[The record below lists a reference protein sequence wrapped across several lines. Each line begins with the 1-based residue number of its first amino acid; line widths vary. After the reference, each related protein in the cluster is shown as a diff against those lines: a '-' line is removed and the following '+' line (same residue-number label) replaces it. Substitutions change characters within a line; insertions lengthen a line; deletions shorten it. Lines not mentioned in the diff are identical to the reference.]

1 MERDFYQ
8 LQARAPRNE
17 PDLFRQVDDALELTT
32 LNGVSG
38 TVQLERVRWRL
49 EEGRL
54 YRDVWPVID
63 SPADVKADEVPIVSE
78 VKSLAWRFYRQ
89 GWQKSWS
96 DPAHLPDGVELTLS
110 MENGDTWRWVC
121 TCHRV
126 RRRACRR
133 ARGRDCA
140 ATRATTCSGGETMSA
155 LRKQKGVALLVVLIL
170 LVMMS
175 ALAAKISQQFCRN
188 LQKTHYQVSQ
198 QQLRWA
204 MQAQEKVVKD
214 RLQSDASGE
223 SNALSPEGDWQ
234 QPLETQGE
242 DYTVVSQVED
252 AQDCFNVNN
261 LLAAEKPAQGQAQ
274 TAVPEKPRNERI
286 VEQILTQS
294 GLSQSTAEEVYLQL
308 VDYLDGDTTT
318 AKEGAESDAWAGVV
332 PARQPANQMMR
343 TIAEIKLLPAFPA
356 AAYPKV
362 SKLLCALPDTA
373 SKVDV
378 NTLKPEQAALLAA
391 LFPAKLTEDDALR
404 LIESRPESGW
414 ENMETFSKALEQ
426 TFPQLK
432 DDLPQVAELLSINS
446 RYFRV
451 NYTGNTDELTLRVVS
466 QLQVNNEAGE
476 IVTWQ
481 RRYRMIE

>member
-1 MERDFYQ
+1 
-8 LQARAPRNE
+8 
-17 PDLFRQVDDALELTT
+17 
-32 LNGVSG
+32 
-38 TVQLERVRWRL
+38 
-49 EEGRL
+49 
-54 YRDVWPVID
+54 
-63 SPADVKADEVPIVSE
+63 
-78 VKSLAWRFYRQ
+78 
-89 GWQKSWS
+89 
-96 DPAHLPDGVELTLS
+96 
-110 MENGDTWRWVC
+110 
-121 TCHRV
+121 
-126 RRRACRR
+126 
-133 ARGRDCA
+133 
-140 ATRATTCSGGETMSA
+140 MSA

-214 RLQSDASGE
+214 RLQTDATGE
-223 SNALSPEGDWQ
+223 NKALNLDGDWH
-234 QPLETQGE
+234 QPLETRGE

-261 LLAAEKPAQGQAQ
+261 LLAAEKIPQGQNAP
-274 TAVPEKPRNERI
+274 AVPEKPRNEQI
-286 VEQILTQS
+286 VEQILTES
-294 GLSQSTAEEVYLQL
+294 GISHTTAEEVYQQL
-308 VDYLDGDTTT
+308 GDYLDGDATT
-318 AKEGAESDAWAGVV
+318 AKDGAESDAWAGVV

-343 TIAEIKLLPAFPA
+343 TIAEIKQLPAFPV

-362 SKLLCALPDTA
+362 SKLLCALPDSA

-391 LFPAKLTEDDALR
+391 LFPGKLTEDDAVR
-404 LIESRPESGW
+404 LIDSRPETGW

-432 DDLPQVAELLSINS
+432 DDLPQVAELLSISS

>member
-1 MERDFYQ
+1 MSR
-8 LQARAPRNE
+8 LQ
-17 PDLFRQVDDALELTT
+17 
-32 LNGVSG
+32 
-38 TVQLERVRWRL
+38 
-49 EEGRL
+49 
-54 YRDVWPVID
+54 
-63 SPADVKADEVPIVSE
+63 
-78 VKSLAWRFYRQ
+78 
-89 GWQKSWS
+89 
-96 DPAHLPDGVELTLS
+96 
-110 MENGDTWRWVC
+110 
-121 TCHRV
+121 
-126 RRRACRR
+126 
-133 ARGRDCA
+133 
-140 ATRATTCSGGETMSA
+140 
-155 LRKQKGVALLVVLIL
+155 KQKGVALLVVLIL

-204 MQAQEKVVKD
+204 MQEQEKVVKD
-214 RLQSDASGE
+214 RLQTDASGE
-223 SNALSPEGDWQ
+223 SKPLSLDGDWH
-234 QPLETQGE
+234 QPLETRGE

-261 LLAAEKPAQGQAQ
+261 LLAVEKIAQGQNAPAAAEKPRREQ
-274 TAVPEKPRNERI
+274 I
-286 VEQILTQS
+286 VEQLLTES
-294 GLSQSTAEEVYLQL
+294 GLSQTNAEEVYLQL

-318 AKEGAESDAWAGVV
+318 AREGAETDAWAGVV

-362 SKLLCALPDTA
+362 SKLLCALPDSA

-391 LFPAKLTEDDALR
+391 LFPGKLTEDDAVR
-404 LIESRPESGW
+404 LIESRPETGW
-414 ENMETFSKALEQ
+414 ENRETFSKALEQ

-432 DDLPQVAELLSINS
+432 DDLPQVADYLSINS

-481 RRYRMIE
+481 RRYRMSE

>member
-1 MERDFYQ
+1 
-8 LQARAPRNE
+8 
-17 PDLFRQVDDALELTT
+17 
-32 LNGVSG
+32 
-38 TVQLERVRWRL
+38 
-49 EEGRL
+49 
-54 YRDVWPVID
+54 
-63 SPADVKADEVPIVSE
+63 
-78 VKSLAWRFYRQ
+78 
-89 GWQKSWS
+89 
-96 DPAHLPDGVELTLS
+96 
-110 MENGDTWRWVC
+110 
-121 TCHRV
+121 
-126 RRRACRR
+126 
-133 ARGRDCA
+133 
-140 ATRATTCSGGETMSA
+140 MSA

-204 MQAQEKVVKD
+204 MQAQEKMVKD
-214 RLQSDASGE
+214 RLQTDATGE
-223 SNALSPEGDWQ
+223 NKALNLDGDWH
-234 QPLETQGE
+234 QPLETRGE

-261 LLAAEKPAQGQAQ
+261 LLAAEKIPQGQNAP
-274 TAVPEKPRNERI
+274 AVPEKPRNEQI
-286 VEQILTQS
+286 VEQILTES
-294 GLSQSTAEEVYLQL
+294 GISHTTAEEVYQQL
-308 VDYLDGDTTT
+308 VDYLDGDATT
-318 AKEGAESDAWAGVV
+318 AKDGAESDAWAGVL

-343 TIAEIKLLPAFPA
+343 TIAEIKQLPAFPV

-362 SKLLCALPDTA
+362 SKLLCALPDSA

-391 LFPAKLTEDDALR
+391 LFPGKLTEDDAVR
-404 LIESRPESGW
+404 LIDSRPETGW

-432 DDLPQVAELLSINS
+432 DDLPQVAELLSISS

>member
-1 MERDFYQ
+1 
-8 LQARAPRNE
+8 
-17 PDLFRQVDDALELTT
+17 
-32 LNGVSG
+32 
-38 TVQLERVRWRL
+38 
-49 EEGRL
+49 
-54 YRDVWPVID
+54 
-63 SPADVKADEVPIVSE
+63 
-78 VKSLAWRFYRQ
+78 
-89 GWQKSWS
+89 
-96 DPAHLPDGVELTLS
+96 
-110 MENGDTWRWVC
+110 
-121 TCHRV
+121 
-126 RRRACRR
+126 
-133 ARGRDCA
+133 
-140 ATRATTCSGGETMSA
+140 MSA

-204 MQAQEKVVKD
+204 IQAQEKVVKD
-214 RLQSDASGE
+214 RLQADASGE
-223 SNALSPEGDWQ
+223 SKALSPDGDWH
-234 QPLETQGE
+234 QPLETRGE
-242 DYTVVSQVED
+242 NYTVVGQVED

-261 LLAAEKPAQGQAQ
+261 LLAVENVAQGQNAP
-274 TAVPEKPRNERI
+274 AVPEKPRREQI
-286 VEQILTQS
+286 VEQLLTES
-294 GLSQSTAEEVYLQL
+294 GLSQTNAEEVYLQL

-318 AKEGAESDAWAGVV
+318 AKEGAETDAWAGAV

-343 TIAEIKLLPAFPA
+343 TVAEITLLPAFPA

-362 SKLLCALPDTA
+362 SKLLCALPDAA

-391 LFPAKLTEDDALR
+391 LFPGKLNEDDAVR
-404 LIESRPESGW
+404 LIESRPETGW
-414 ENMETFSKALEQ
+414 ESMETFSKVLEQ
-426 TFPQLK
+426 AFPQLK
-432 DDLPQVAELLSINS
+432 DDLPQVADYLSINS

>member
-1 MERDFYQ
+1 
-8 LQARAPRNE
+8 
-17 PDLFRQVDDALELTT
+17 
-32 LNGVSG
+32 
-38 TVQLERVRWRL
+38 
-49 EEGRL
+49 
-54 YRDVWPVID
+54 
-63 SPADVKADEVPIVSE
+63 
-78 VKSLAWRFYRQ
+78 
-89 GWQKSWS
+89 
-96 DPAHLPDGVELTLS
+96 
-110 MENGDTWRWVC
+110 
-121 TCHRV
+121 
-126 RRRACRR
+126 
-133 ARGRDCA
+133 
-140 ATRATTCSGGETMSA
+140 MSA

-214 RLQSDASGE
+214 RLQADASGE
-223 SNALSPEGDWQ
+223 NKALNLDGDWH
-234 QPLETQGE
+234 QPLETRGE

-261 LLAAEKPAQGQAQ
+261 LLAADKIPQGQNAP
-274 TAVPEKPRNERI
+274 AVPEKPRNEQI
-286 VEQILTQS
+286 VEQILTES
-294 GLSQSTAEEVYLQL
+294 GISHATAEEVYQQL
-308 VDYLDGDTTT
+308 VDYLDGDATT
-318 AKEGAESDAWAGVV
+318 AKDGAESDAWAGVV

-343 TIAEIKLLPAFPA
+343 TIAEIKQLPAFPA

-362 SKLLCALPDTA
+362 SKLLCALPDSA

-391 LFPAKLTEDDALR
+391 LFPGKLTEDDAVR
-404 LIESRPESGW
+404 LIDSRPETGW

-432 DDLPQVAELLSINS
+432 DDLPQVAELLSISS

>member
-1 MERDFYQ
+1 
-8 LQARAPRNE
+8 
-17 PDLFRQVDDALELTT
+17 
-32 LNGVSG
+32 
-38 TVQLERVRWRL
+38 
-49 EEGRL
+49 
-54 YRDVWPVID
+54 
-63 SPADVKADEVPIVSE
+63 
-78 VKSLAWRFYRQ
+78 
-89 GWQKSWS
+89 
-96 DPAHLPDGVELTLS
+96 
-110 MENGDTWRWVC
+110 
-121 TCHRV
+121 
-126 RRRACRR
+126 
-133 ARGRDCA
+133 
-140 ATRATTCSGGETMSA
+140 MSV

-204 MQAQEKVVKD
+204 MLAQEKVVKD
-214 RLQSDASGE
+214 RLQTDASGK
-223 SNALSPEGDWQ
+223 SKPLDPEGDWH
-234 QPLETQGE
+234 QPLETRGE

-261 LLAAEKPAQGQAQ
+261 LLAAEKVTQGQNAP
-274 TAVPEKPRNERI
+274 AAPEKPRNEQI
-286 VEQILTQS
+286 VEQILTES
-294 GLSQSTAEEVYLQL
+294 GLSHTTAEEVYQQL

-343 TIAEIKLLPAFPA
+343 AIAEIRQLPAFPA

-362 SKLLCALPDTA
+362 SKLLCALPDSA

-391 LFPAKLTEDDALR
+391 LFPGKITEDDALR
-404 LIESRPESGW
+404 LIDSRPETGW

-432 DDLPQVAELLSINS
+432 DDLPQVAELLSTSS

>member
-1 MERDFYQ
+1 
-8 LQARAPRNE
+8 
-17 PDLFRQVDDALELTT
+17 
-32 LNGVSG
+32 
-38 TVQLERVRWRL
+38 
-49 EEGRL
+49 
-54 YRDVWPVID
+54 
-63 SPADVKADEVPIVSE
+63 
-78 VKSLAWRFYRQ
+78 
-89 GWQKSWS
+89 
-96 DPAHLPDGVELTLS
+96 
-110 MENGDTWRWVC
+110 
-121 TCHRV
+121 
-126 RRRACRR
+126 
-133 ARGRDCA
+133 
-140 ATRATTCSGGETMSA
+140 MSA

-214 RLQSDASGE
+214 RLQTDATGE
-223 SNALSPEGDWQ
+223 NKALNLEGDWH
-234 QPLETQGE
+234 QPLETRGE
-242 DYTVVSQVED
+242 DYTVISQVED

-261 LLAAEKPAQGQAQ
+261 LLAAEKIPQGQNAP
-274 TAVPEKPRNERI
+274 AVPEKPRNEQI
-286 VEQILTQS
+286 VEQILTES
-294 GLSQSTAEEVYLQL
+294 GISHTTAEEVYQQL
-308 VDYLDGDTTT
+308 VDYLDGDATT
-318 AKEGAESDAWAGVV
+318 AKDGAESDAWAGVV

-343 TIAEIKLLPAFPA
+343 TIAEIKQLPAFPV

-362 SKLLCALPDTA
+362 SKLLCALPDSA

-391 LFPAKLTEDDALR
+391 LFPGKLTEDDAVR
-404 LIESRPESGW
+404 LIDSRPETGW

-432 DDLPQVAELLSINS
+432 DDLPQVAELLSISS

>member
-1 MERDFYQ
+1 
-8 LQARAPRNE
+8 
-17 PDLFRQVDDALELTT
+17 
-32 LNGVSG
+32 
-38 TVQLERVRWRL
+38 
-49 EEGRL
+49 
-54 YRDVWPVID
+54 
-63 SPADVKADEVPIVSE
+63 
-78 VKSLAWRFYRQ
+78 
-89 GWQKSWS
+89 
-96 DPAHLPDGVELTLS
+96 
-110 MENGDTWRWVC
+110 
-121 TCHRV
+121 
-126 RRRACRR
+126 
-133 ARGRDCA
+133 
-140 ATRATTCSGGETMSA
+140 MSA

-214 RLQSDASGE
+214 RLQTDASGE
-223 SNALSPEGDWQ
+223 SKPLSLDGDWH
-234 QPLETQGE
+234 QPLETRGE

-261 LLAAEKPAQGQAQ
+261 LLAVEKMAQGQNAP
-274 TAVPEKPRNERI
+274 TVPEKPRREQI
-286 VEQILTQS
+286 VEQLLTES
-294 GLSQSTAEEVYLQL
+294 GLSQTNAEEVYLQL

-318 AKEGAESDAWAGVV
+318 VKEGAETDAWAGVV

-343 TIAEIKLLPAFPA
+343 TVAEIKLLPAFPA

-362 SKLLCALPDTA
+362 SKLLCALPDSA

-391 LFPAKLTEDDALR
+391 LFPGKLNEDDAVR
-404 LIESRPESGW
+404 LIESRPETGW

-432 DDLPQVAELLSINS
+432 DDLPQVADFLSINS

>member
-1 MERDFYQ
+1 M
-8 LQARAPRNE
+8 N
-17 PDLFRQVDDALELTT
+17 
-32 LNGVSG
+32 
-38 TVQLERVRWRL
+38 
-49 EEGRL
+49 
-54 YRDVWPVID
+54 
-63 SPADVKADEVPIVSE
+63 
-78 VKSLAWRFYRQ
+78 
-89 GWQKSWS
+89 
-96 DPAHLPDGVELTLS
+96 
-110 MENGDTWRWVC
+110 
-121 TCHRV
+121 
-126 RRRACRR
+126 
-133 ARGRDCA
+133 
-140 ATRATTCSGGETMSA
+140 A

-204 MQAQEKVVKD
+204 MQAQEKVIKD
-214 RLQSDASGE
+214 RLQEDASGE
-223 SNALSPEGDWQ
+223 SKALDPEGAWH
-234 QPLETQGE
+234 QPLETQGD
-242 DYTVVSQVED
+242 DYTVVGQVED

-261 LLAAEKPAQGQAQ
+261 LLAAEKAAQGQAE
-274 TAVPEKPRNERI
+274 TAVPQKPRREQI
-286 VEQILTQS
+286 VEQILTDS
-294 GLSQSTAEEVYLQL
+294 GVSHAAAEEIYLQL
-308 VDYLDGDTTT
+308 VDYLDGDATTN
-318 AKEGAESDAWAGVV
+318 KEGAESDAWAGLV

-343 TIAEIKLLPAFPA
+343 AISEIKLLPAFPA

-362 SKLLCALPDTA
+362 SRMLCALPDSA

-378 NTLKPEQAALLAA
+378 NTLKPEQAAILAA
-391 LFPAKLTEDDALR
+391 MFPGKLTADDAAR
-404 LIESRPESGW
+404 LIEARPEGGW

-432 DDLPQVAELLSINS
+432 DDLPQVAEFLAINS

-451 NYTGNTDELTLRVVS
+451 SYTGNTDELTLRVVS

>member
-1 MERDFYQ
+1 
-8 LQARAPRNE
+8 
-17 PDLFRQVDDALELTT
+17 
-32 LNGVSG
+32 
-38 TVQLERVRWRL
+38 
-49 EEGRL
+49 
-54 YRDVWPVID
+54 
-63 SPADVKADEVPIVSE
+63 
-78 VKSLAWRFYRQ
+78 
-89 GWQKSWS
+89 
-96 DPAHLPDGVELTLS
+96 
-110 MENGDTWRWVC
+110 
-121 TCHRV
+121 
-126 RRRACRR
+126 
-133 ARGRDCA
+133 
-140 ATRATTCSGGETMSA
+140 MSA

-214 RLQSDASGE
+214 RLQADASGE
-223 SNALSPEGDWQ
+223 NKALNLDGDWH
-234 QPLETQGE
+234 QPLETRGE

-261 LLAAEKPAQGQAQ
+261 LLAAEKIPQGQNAP
-274 TAVPEKPRNERI
+274 AVPEKPRNEQI
-286 VEQILTQS
+286 VEQILTES
-294 GLSQSTAEEVYLQL
+294 GISHATAEEVYQQL
-308 VDYLDGDTTT
+308 VDYLDGDATT
-318 AKEGAESDAWAGVV
+318 AKDGAESDAWGGVV

-343 TIAEIKLLPAFPA
+343 TIAEIKQLPAFPA

-362 SKLLCALPDTA
+362 SKLLCALPDSA

-391 LFPAKLTEDDALR
+391 LFPGKLTEDDAVR
-404 LIESRPESGW
+404 LIDSRPETGW

-432 DDLPQVAELLSINS
+432 DDLPQVAELLSISS

>member
-1 MERDFYQ
+1 MSR
-8 LQARAPRNE
+8 LQ
-17 PDLFRQVDDALELTT
+17 
-32 LNGVSG
+32 
-38 TVQLERVRWRL
+38 
-49 EEGRL
+49 
-54 YRDVWPVID
+54 
-63 SPADVKADEVPIVSE
+63 
-78 VKSLAWRFYRQ
+78 
-89 GWQKSWS
+89 
-96 DPAHLPDGVELTLS
+96 
-110 MENGDTWRWVC
+110 
-121 TCHRV
+121 
-126 RRRACRR
+126 
-133 ARGRDCA
+133 
-140 ATRATTCSGGETMSA
+140 
-155 LRKQKGVALLVVLIL
+155 KQKGVALLVVLIL

-214 RLQSDASGE
+214 RLQADASGE
-223 SNALSPEGDWQ
+223 SKPLSLEGDWH
-234 QPLETQGE
+234 QPLETRGE

-261 LLAAEKPAQGQAQ
+261 LLAVEKIAQGQNAP
-274 TAVPEKPRNERI
+274 AVLEKPRREQI
-286 VEQILTQS
+286 VEQLLTES
-294 GLSQSTAEEVYLQL
+294 GLSQTNAEEVYLQL

-318 AKEGAESDAWAGVV
+318 TREGAETDAWAGVV

-362 SKLLCALPDTA
+362 SKLLCALPDSA

-391 LFPAKLTEDDALR
+391 LFPGKLTEDDAAR
-404 LIESRPESGW
+404 LIESRPETGW
-414 ENMETFSKALEQ
+414 ENRETFSKALEQ
-426 TFPQLK
+426 SFPQLK
-432 DDLPQVAELLSINS
+432 DDLPQVADYLSINS

-481 RRYRMIE
+481 RRYRMSE

>member
-1 MERDFYQ
+1 
-8 LQARAPRNE
+8 
-17 PDLFRQVDDALELTT
+17 
-32 LNGVSG
+32 
-38 TVQLERVRWRL
+38 
-49 EEGRL
+49 
-54 YRDVWPVID
+54 
-63 SPADVKADEVPIVSE
+63 
-78 VKSLAWRFYRQ
+78 
-89 GWQKSWS
+89 
-96 DPAHLPDGVELTLS
+96 
-110 MENGDTWRWVC
+110 
-121 TCHRV
+121 
-126 RRRACRR
+126 
-133 ARGRDCA
+133 
-140 ATRATTCSGGETMSA
+140 MSA

-214 RLQSDASGE
+214 RLQTDATGE
-223 SNALSPEGDWQ
+223 NKALNLDGDWH
-234 QPLETQGE
+234 QPLETRGE

-261 LLAAEKPAQGQAQ
+261 LLAAEKIPQGQNAP
-274 TAVPEKPRNERI
+274 AVPDKPRNEQI
-286 VEQILTQS
+286 VEQILTES
-294 GLSQSTAEEVYLQL
+294 GISHTTAEEVYQQL
-308 VDYLDGDTTT
+308 VDYLDGDATT
-318 AKEGAESDAWAGVV
+318 AKDGAESDAWAGVV

-343 TIAEIKLLPAFPA
+343 TIAEIKQLPAFPV

-362 SKLLCALPDTA
+362 SKLLCALPDSA

-391 LFPAKLTEDDALR
+391 LFPGKLTEDDAVR
-404 LIESRPESGW
+404 LIDSRPETGW

-432 DDLPQVAELLSINS
+432 DDLPQVAELLSISS

>member
-1 MERDFYQ
+1 
-8 LQARAPRNE
+8 
-17 PDLFRQVDDALELTT
+17 
-32 LNGVSG
+32 
-38 TVQLERVRWRL
+38 
-49 EEGRL
+49 
-54 YRDVWPVID
+54 
-63 SPADVKADEVPIVSE
+63 
-78 VKSLAWRFYRQ
+78 
-89 GWQKSWS
+89 
-96 DPAHLPDGVELTLS
+96 
-110 MENGDTWRWVC
+110 
-121 TCHRV
+121 
-126 RRRACRR
+126 
-133 ARGRDCA
+133 
-140 ATRATTCSGGETMSA
+140 MSA
-155 LRKQKGVALLVVLIL
+155 LHKQKGVALLVVLIL

-204 MQAQEKVVKD
+204 MLAQEKVVKD
-214 RLQSDASGE
+214 RLQTDASGE
-223 SNALSPEGDWQ
+223 SKPLNPEGDWQ

-261 LLAAEKPAQGQAQ
+261 LLAAEKVTQGQNAP
-274 TAVPEKPRNERI
+274 AVPEKPRNEQI
-286 VEQILTQS
+286 VEQILTES
-294 GLSQSTAEEVYLQL
+294 GLSHTTAEEVYQQL

-343 TIAEIKLLPAFPA
+343 AIAEIRQLPAFPA

-362 SKLLCALPDTA
+362 SKLLCALPDSA

-391 LFPAKLTEDDALR
+391 LFPGKITEDDALR
-404 LIESRPESGW
+404 LIDSRPETGW

-432 DDLPQVAELLSINS
+432 DDLPQVAELLSTSS

>member
-1 MERDFYQ
+1 
-8 LQARAPRNE
+8 
-17 PDLFRQVDDALELTT
+17 
-32 LNGVSG
+32 
-38 TVQLERVRWRL
+38 
-49 EEGRL
+49 
-54 YRDVWPVID
+54 
-63 SPADVKADEVPIVSE
+63 
-78 VKSLAWRFYRQ
+78 
-89 GWQKSWS
+89 
-96 DPAHLPDGVELTLS
+96 
-110 MENGDTWRWVC
+110 
-121 TCHRV
+121 
-126 RRRACRR
+126 
-133 ARGRDCA
+133 
-140 ATRATTCSGGETMSA
+140 MSA

-204 MQAQEKVVKD
+204 MQAQEKVAKD
-214 RLQSDASGE
+214 RLQADASGE
-223 SNALSPEGDWQ
+223 SKALSPDGDWH
-234 QPLETQGE
+234 QPLETRGE
-242 DYTVVSQVED
+242 DYTVVGQVED

-261 LLAAEKPAQGQAQ
+261 LLAVEKVAQGQNAP
-274 TAVPEKPRNERI
+274 AMPEKPRREQI
-286 VEQILTQS
+286 VEQLLTQS
-294 GLSQSTAEEVYLQL
+294 GLSQTNAEEVYLQL

-318 AKEGAESDAWAGVV
+318 AKEGAETDAWAGVV

-343 TIAEIKLLPAFPA
+343 TIAEITLLPAFPA

-362 SKLLCALPDTA
+362 SKLLCALPDAA

-391 LFPAKLTEDDALR
+391 VFPGKLNEDDAVR
-404 LIESRPESGW
+404 LIESRPETGW
-414 ENMETFSKALEQ
+414 ESMETFSKALEQ
-426 TFPQLK
+426 AFPQLK
-432 DDLPQVAELLSINS
+432 DDLPQVADYLSINS

>member
-1 MERDFYQ
+1 MKRI
-8 LQARAPRNE
+8 
-17 PDLFRQVDDALELTT
+17 RQ
-32 LNGVSG
+32 
-38 TVQLERVRWRL
+38 Q
-49 EEGRL
+49 
-54 YRDVWPVID
+54 
-63 SPADVKADEVPIVSE
+63 
-78 VKSLAWRFYRQ
+78 Q
-89 GWQKSWS
+89 
-96 DPAHLPDGVELTLS
+96 
-110 MENGDTWRWVC
+110 
-121 TCHRV
+121 
-126 RRRACRR
+126 
-133 ARGRDCA
+133 
-140 ATRATTCSGGETMSA
+140 
-155 LRKQKGVALLVVLIL
+155 GVALLVVLIL

-214 RLQSDASGE
+214 RLQTDASGE
-223 SNALSPEGDWQ
+223 SKPLALDGDWH

-242 DYTVVSQVED
+242 DYTVLSQVED

-261 LLAAEKPAQGQAQ
+261 LLTADIAPQGQSAP
-274 TAVPEKPRNERI
+274 AVAETPRKARI
-286 VEQILTQS
+286 VEQLLTES
-294 GLSQSTAEEVYLQL
+294 GLSPGTAEAVYFQL
-308 VDYLDGDTTT
+308 VDYLDGDSTT

-343 TIAEIKLLPAFPA
+343 SIAEIKLLPAFPVT
-356 AAYPKV
+356 AYPKV
-362 SKLLCALPDTA
+362 SKLLCALPDAA

-378 NTLKPEQAALLAA
+378 NTLQPEQAAVLAA
-391 LFPAKLTEDDALR
+391 MFPGKLTPDDAVR
-404 LIESRPESGW
+404 LLDSRPESGW
-414 ENMETFSKALEQ
+414 ENMEAFSKALEQ
-426 TFPQLK
+426 AFPQLK
-432 DDLPQVAELLSINS
+432 DDLPQVVDQFSINS

>member
-1 MERDFYQ
+1 
-8 LQARAPRNE
+8 
-17 PDLFRQVDDALELTT
+17 
-32 LNGVSG
+32 
-38 TVQLERVRWRL
+38 
-49 EEGRL
+49 
-54 YRDVWPVID
+54 
-63 SPADVKADEVPIVSE
+63 
-78 VKSLAWRFYRQ
+78 
-89 GWQKSWS
+89 
-96 DPAHLPDGVELTLS
+96 
-110 MENGDTWRWVC
+110 
-121 TCHRV
+121 
-126 RRRACRR
+126 
-133 ARGRDCA
+133 
-140 ATRATTCSGGETMSA
+140 MSA

-214 RLQSDASGE
+214 RLQADASGE
-223 SNALSPEGDWQ
+223 SKALTLEGDWH
-234 QPLETQGE
+234 QPLETRGE

-261 LLAAEKPAQGQAQ
+261 LLAVEKIVQGQNAP
-274 TAVPEKPRNERI
+274 AVPEKPRREQI
-286 VEQILTQS
+286 VEQLLTQS
-294 GLSQSTAEEVYLQL
+294 GLSQTNAEEVYQQL

-318 AKEGAESDAWAGVV
+318 AKEGAETDAWAGVV

-362 SKLLCALPDTA
+362 SKLLCALPDSA

-391 LFPAKLTEDDALR
+391 LFPGKLNEDDAVR
-404 LIESRPESGW
+404 LIESRPETGW

-432 DDLPQVAELLSINS
+432 DDLPQVADYLSINS

>member
-1 MERDFYQ
+1 
-8 LQARAPRNE
+8 
-17 PDLFRQVDDALELTT
+17 
-32 LNGVSG
+32 
-38 TVQLERVRWRL
+38 
-49 EEGRL
+49 
-54 YRDVWPVID
+54 
-63 SPADVKADEVPIVSE
+63 
-78 VKSLAWRFYRQ
+78 
-89 GWQKSWS
+89 
-96 DPAHLPDGVELTLS
+96 
-110 MENGDTWRWVC
+110 
-121 TCHRV
+121 
-126 RRRACRR
+126 
-133 ARGRDCA
+133 
-140 ATRATTCSGGETMSA
+140 
-155 LRKQKGVALLVVLIL
+155 VVLIL

-214 RLQSDASGE
+214 RLQNDASGE
-223 SNALSPEGDWQ
+223 SKPLDPEGDWH

-261 LLAAEKPAQGQAQ
+261 LLAAERLRIKRACRAGKAAQRA
-274 TAVPEKPRNERI
+274 I
-286 VEQILTQS
+286 VEQILTDS
-294 GLSQSTAEEVYLQL
+294 GISQTAAEEVYQQL

-318 AKEGAESDAWAGVV
+318 VKEGAEMDAWAGVV

-362 SKLLCALPDTA
+362 SKLLCALPDSA

-391 LFPAKLTEDDALR
+391 LFPGKLTEDDALR
-404 LIESRPESGW
+404 LIESRPETGW
-414 ENMETFSKALEQ
+414 ESMETFSKALEQ

>member
-1 MERDFYQ
+1 MSRI
-8 LQARAPRNE
+8 
-17 PDLFRQVDDALELTT
+17 RQ
-32 LNGVSG
+32 
-38 TVQLERVRWRL
+38 QR
-49 EEGRL
+49 
-54 YRDVWPVID
+54 
-63 SPADVKADEVPIVSE
+63 
-78 VKSLAWRFYRQ
+78 
-89 GWQKSWS
+89 
-96 DPAHLPDGVELTLS
+96 
-110 MENGDTWRWVC
+110 
-121 TCHRV
+121 
-126 RRRACRR
+126 
-133 ARGRDCA
+133 
-140 ATRATTCSGGETMSA
+140 
-155 LRKQKGVALLVVLIL
+155 GVALLVVLIL

-204 MQAQEKVVKD
+204 IQAQEKVVKD
-214 RLQSDASGE
+214 RLQNDASGE
-223 SNALSPEGDWQ
+223 SKPLDPDGDWH

-242 DYTVVSQVED
+242 DYTVVGQVED

-261 LLAAEKPAQGQAQ
+261 LLAADKAAQGQETQ
-274 TAVPEKPRNERI
+274 AVPEKPLKERI
-286 VEQILTQS
+286 VEQILTDS
-294 GLSQSTAEEVYLQL
+294 GVSQTSSEEVYQQL

-318 AKEGAESDAWAGVV
+318 VKEGAETDAWAGVV

-362 SKLLCALPDTA
+362 RKLLCALPDSA

-391 LFPAKLTEDDALR
+391 LFPGKFNEDDAVR
-404 LIESRPESGW
+404 LLASRPETGW

-426 TFPQLK
+426 AFPQLK
-432 DDLPQVAELLSINS
+432 DDLPQVADFLSINS

-451 NYTGNTDELTLRVVS
+451 NYIGNTDELTLRVVS

>member
-1 MERDFYQ
+1 
-8 LQARAPRNE
+8 
-17 PDLFRQVDDALELTT
+17 
-32 LNGVSG
+32 
-38 TVQLERVRWRL
+38 
-49 EEGRL
+49 
-54 YRDVWPVID
+54 
-63 SPADVKADEVPIVSE
+63 
-78 VKSLAWRFYRQ
+78 
-89 GWQKSWS
+89 
-96 DPAHLPDGVELTLS
+96 
-110 MENGDTWRWVC
+110 
-121 TCHRV
+121 
-126 RRRACRR
+126 
-133 ARGRDCA
+133 
-140 ATRATTCSGGETMSA
+140 MSA

-214 RLQSDASGE
+214 RLQTDATGE
-223 SNALSPEGDWQ
+223 NKALNLDGDWH
-234 QPLETQGE
+234 QPLETRGE

-261 LLAAEKPAQGQAQ
+261 LLAAEKIPQGQNAP
-274 TAVPEKPRNERI
+274 AVPEKPRNEQI
-286 VEQILTQS
+286 VEQILTES
-294 GLSQSTAEEVYLQL
+294 GISHTTAEEVYQQL
-308 VDYLDGDTTT
+308 VDYLDGDATT
-318 AKEGAESDAWAGVV
+318 AKDGAESDAWAGVL

-343 TIAEIKLLPAFPA
+343 TIAEIKQLPAFPVA
-356 AAYPKV
+356 VYPKV
-362 SKLLCALPDTA
+362 SKLLCALPDSA

-391 LFPAKLTEDDALR
+391 LFPGKLTEDDAVR
-404 LIESRPESGW
+404 LIDSRPETGW

-432 DDLPQVAELLSINS
+432 DDLPQVAELLSISS

>member
-1 MERDFYQ
+1 
-8 LQARAPRNE
+8 
-17 PDLFRQVDDALELTT
+17 
-32 LNGVSG
+32 
-38 TVQLERVRWRL
+38 
-49 EEGRL
+49 
-54 YRDVWPVID
+54 
-63 SPADVKADEVPIVSE
+63 
-78 VKSLAWRFYRQ
+78 
-89 GWQKSWS
+89 
-96 DPAHLPDGVELTLS
+96 
-110 MENGDTWRWVC
+110 
-121 TCHRV
+121 
-126 RRRACRR
+126 
-133 ARGRDCA
+133 
-140 ATRATTCSGGETMSA
+140 MSA
-155 LRKQKGVALLVVLIL
+155 LRKQKGVALLVMLIL

-214 RLQSDASGE
+214 RLQTDATGE
-223 SNALSPEGDWQ
+223 NKALNLDGDWH
-234 QPLETQGE
+234 QPLETRGE

-261 LLAAEKPAQGQAQ
+261 LLAAEKIPQGQNAP
-274 TAVPEKPRNERI
+274 AVPEKPRNEQI
-286 VEQILTQS
+286 VEQILTES
-294 GLSQSTAEEVYLQL
+294 GISHTTAEEVYQQL
-308 VDYLDGDTTT
+308 VDYLDGDATT
-318 AKEGAESDAWAGVV
+318 AKDDAESDAWAGVV

-343 TIAEIKLLPAFPA
+343 TIAEIKQLPAFPV

-362 SKLLCALPDTA
+362 SKLLCALPDSA

-391 LFPAKLTEDDALR
+391 LFPGKLTEDDAVR
-404 LIESRPESGW
+404 LIDSRPETGW

-432 DDLPQVAELLSINS
+432 DDLPQVAELLSISS

>member
-1 MERDFYQ
+1 
-8 LQARAPRNE
+8 
-17 PDLFRQVDDALELTT
+17 
-32 LNGVSG
+32 
-38 TVQLERVRWRL
+38 
-49 EEGRL
+49 
-54 YRDVWPVID
+54 
-63 SPADVKADEVPIVSE
+63 
-78 VKSLAWRFYRQ
+78 
-89 GWQKSWS
+89 
-96 DPAHLPDGVELTLS
+96 
-110 MENGDTWRWVC
+110 
-121 TCHRV
+121 
-126 RRRACRR
+126 
-133 ARGRDCA
+133 
-140 ATRATTCSGGETMSA
+140 MSA

-214 RLQSDASGE
+214 RLQTDATGE
-223 SNALSPEGDWQ
+223 NKALNLDGDWH
-234 QPLETQGE
+234 QPLETRGE

-261 LLAAEKPAQGQAQ
+261 LLAAEKIPQGQNAP
-274 TAVPEKPRNERI
+274 AVPEKPRNEQI
-286 VEQILTQS
+286 VDQILTES
-294 GLSQSTAEEVYLQL
+294 GISHTTAEEVYQQL
-308 VDYLDGDTTT
+308 VDYLDGDATT
-318 AKEGAESDAWAGVV
+318 AKDGAESDAWAGVV

-343 TIAEIKLLPAFPA
+343 TIAEIKQLPAFPV

-362 SKLLCALPDTA
+362 SKLLCALPDSA

-391 LFPAKLTEDDALR
+391 LFPGKLTEDDAVR
-404 LIESRPESGW
+404 LIDSRPETGW

-432 DDLPQVAELLSINS
+432 DDLPQVAELLSISS

>member
-1 MERDFYQ
+1 
-8 LQARAPRNE
+8 
-17 PDLFRQVDDALELTT
+17 
-32 LNGVSG
+32 
-38 TVQLERVRWRL
+38 
-49 EEGRL
+49 
-54 YRDVWPVID
+54 
-63 SPADVKADEVPIVSE
+63 
-78 VKSLAWRFYRQ
+78 
-89 GWQKSWS
+89 
-96 DPAHLPDGVELTLS
+96 
-110 MENGDTWRWVC
+110 
-121 TCHRV
+121 
-126 RRRACRR
+126 
-133 ARGRDCA
+133 
-140 ATRATTCSGGETMSA
+140 MSV

-214 RLQSDASGE
+214 RLQADASGE
-223 SNALSPEGDWQ
+223 SKALTPDGDWH
-234 QPLETQGE
+234 QPLETRGE
-242 DYTVVSQVED
+242 DYTVVGQVED

-261 LLAAEKPAQGQAQ
+261 LLAVENVAQGQNAP
-274 TAVPEKPRNERI
+274 AVPEKPRREQI
-286 VEQILTQS
+286 VEQLLTES
-294 GLSQSTAEEVYLQL
+294 GLSQTNAEEVYLQL

-318 AKEGAESDAWAGVV
+318 AKEGAETDAWAGAV

-343 TIAEIKLLPAFPA
+343 TVAEITLLPAFPA

-362 SKLLCALPDTA
+362 SKLLCALPDAA

-391 LFPAKLTEDDALR
+391 LFPGKLNEDDAVR
-404 LIESRPESGW
+404 LIESRPETGW
-414 ENMETFSKALEQ
+414 ESMETFSKALEQ
-426 TFPQLK
+426 AFPQLK
-432 DDLPQVAELLSINS
+432 DDLPQVADYLSINS

>member
-1 MERDFYQ
+1 
-8 LQARAPRNE
+8 
-17 PDLFRQVDDALELTT
+17 
-32 LNGVSG
+32 
-38 TVQLERVRWRL
+38 
-49 EEGRL
+49 
-54 YRDVWPVID
+54 
-63 SPADVKADEVPIVSE
+63 
-78 VKSLAWRFYRQ
+78 
-89 GWQKSWS
+89 
-96 DPAHLPDGVELTLS
+96 
-110 MENGDTWRWVC
+110 
-121 TCHRV
+121 
-126 RRRACRR
+126 
-133 ARGRDCA
+133 
-140 ATRATTCSGGETMSA
+140 MSA

-214 RLQSDASGE
+214 RLQTDATGE
-223 SNALSPEGDWQ
+223 NKALNLDGDWH
-234 QPLETQGE
+234 QPLETRGE

-261 LLAAEKPAQGQAQ
+261 LLAAEKIPQGQNVP
-274 TAVPEKPRNERI
+274 AVPEKPRNEQI
-286 VEQILTQS
+286 VEQILTES
-294 GLSQSTAEEVYLQL
+294 GISHTTAEEVYQQL
-308 VDYLDGDTTT
+308 VDYLDGDATT
-318 AKEGAESDAWAGVV
+318 AKDGAESDAWAGVL

-343 TIAEIKLLPAFPA
+343 TIAEIKQLPAFPV

-362 SKLLCALPDTA
+362 SKLLCALPDSA

-391 LFPAKLTEDDALR
+391 LFPGKLTEDDAVR
-404 LIESRPESGW
+404 LIDSRPETGW

-432 DDLPQVAELLSINS
+432 DDLPQVAELLSISS